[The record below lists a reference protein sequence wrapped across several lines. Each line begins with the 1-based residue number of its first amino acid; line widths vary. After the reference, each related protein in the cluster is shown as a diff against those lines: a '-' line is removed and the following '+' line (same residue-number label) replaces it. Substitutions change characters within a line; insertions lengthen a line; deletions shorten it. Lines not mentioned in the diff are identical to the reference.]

1 MRNGIVYYPKSSN
14 RGDDIQ
20 SYAAILLIEDAVFC
34 DREQL
39 NLIRTPTKLLCNG
52 WFMEKRAK
60 IALRP
65 SVKVRL
71 KKF

>member
-39 NLIRTPTKLLCNG
+39 NLIRHLQNFFAMDGLWKKGRIGLQI
-52 WFMEKRAK
+52 AK
-60 IALRP
+60 
-65 SVKVRL
+65 
-71 KKF
+71 